1 MAYAGPFL
9 GHMWLIIIDAH
20 SKWLEIFQMSS
31 TTSTATVQCLQD
43 VFARFGLPERV
54 ITDNAP
60 NFVSS
65 EFSQFMKSNGIKQ
78 TTSAPY
84 HPASNGL
91 AEQAVKIFNNGMK
104 KMTEG
109 SLRQKLARLLFTYR
123 LTPQSTI
130 GVSPA
135 ELLLGRKLRSVLDLL
150 NPNVTERVESAQQ
163 AQKFSHDKRAQSKT
177 FTLGDTVYARNY
189 SSQGPSWVKGTIVDM
204 SGSQNF
210 SVEVVLTGQLFTWRR
225 HIDQLKKCFEEA
237 ESQQPTDASAVSEG
251 EEEEDISGV
260 TEVWLDPN
268 LSEASEQPS
277 SDVNRQSAD
286 SNNLPRR
293 IPLRNCKPPDRLTY

>member
-1 MAYAGPFL
+1 M
-9 GHMWLIIIDAH
+9 
-20 SKWLEIFQMSS
+20 
-31 TTSTATVQCLQD
+31 
-43 VFARFGLPERV
+43 
-54 ITDNAP
+54 
-60 NFVSS
+60 
-65 EFSQFMKSNGIKQ
+65 
-78 TTSAPY
+78 
-84 HPASNGL
+84 
-91 AEQAVKIFNNGMK
+91 
-104 KMTEG
+104 
-109 SLRQKLARLLFTYR
+109 
-123 LTPQSTI
+123 
-130 GVSPA
+130 
-135 ELLLGRKLRSVLDLL
+135 GRKLRSVLDLL

-163 AQKFSHDKRAQSKT
+163 AQKFSHDKRAQSRT

-210 SVEVVLTGQLFTWRR
+210 SVEVVLTGQLFTWRH

-293 IPLRNCKPPDRLTY
+293 NPRRNRKPPDRLTY